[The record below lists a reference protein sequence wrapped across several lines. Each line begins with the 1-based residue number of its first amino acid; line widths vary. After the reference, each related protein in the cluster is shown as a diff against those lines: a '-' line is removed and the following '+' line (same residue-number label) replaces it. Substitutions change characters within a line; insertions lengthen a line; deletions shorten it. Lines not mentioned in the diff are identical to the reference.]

1 MDPSSLLFLLLGK
14 DSPWLPV
21 FFLGFLVVQRWT
33 DISNILSRL
42 LFLGRAEYAIS
53 GTIFVNK
60 RHASQYG
67 ALTPVFKGVLL
78 AIQSRAGT
86 FGKAQ
91 TLDTTGLLE
100 PSDGQTTFV
109 MPADGQRIQVHPAIT
124 ATFRI
129 NQQTSSVKEPDY
141 QGDSSHLVSSEVNE
155 MDITIRLTSWRGLET
170 ILTYLR
176 AVESS
181 YKAHEEAAT
190 FKQYVMTPTFGGGS
204 SLSSVIPLRS
214 TFCSAKTFDNLFFDG
229 KEALLARLE
238 AFRSGSNKRL
248 GLPQTLGLLFWG
260 EPGTGKTSTIK
271 AIANHMKM
279 SIIRVPMSRIKTRTD
294 LEELMLTDNHFSYI
308 PLDKRIYVFEEIDC
322 GGWEEIVRDR
332 RLPPLPK
339 AAACGCGST
348 SASGLGPG
356 SDNILGLKASS
367 KRAVAIEEDKL
378 TLGALLETLDG
389 LVEVPG
395 RIVIMTTNHRDVLDP
410 ALIRPGRI
418 DMELEFRKLRRSQI
432 AAIYELMFEVPMPR
446 HVANKIPDYRWS
458 QAEIGQLVMAHVGA
472 PEEFLKNVCSA

>member
-1 MDPSSLLFLLLGK
+1 MLPHIDPNSLLFLLIGK

-21 FFLGFLVVQRWT
+21 FFLGFLVIQRWT

-42 LFLGRAEYAIS
+42 LFFGRAEYAIS

-60 RHASQYG
+60 RHASQY
-67 ALTPVFKGVLL
+67 ANLSAVFKGVLL
-78 AIQSRAGT
+78 AVQEKAGA

-91 TLDTTGLLE
+91 TLDTRGILE
-100 PSDGQTTFV
+100 HSVSKSTFV
-109 MPADGQRIQVHPAIT
+109 IPADGQRVQVHPAIT
-124 ATFRI
+124 AIFRI
-129 NQQTSSVKEPDY
+129 HQQTSSIKEPDY
-141 QGDSSHLVSSEVNE
+141 QGDTSHMVSSEVNE
-155 MDITIRLTSWRGLET
+155 MDITIVLTSWRGLGG
-170 ILTYLR
+170 ILEYLR
-176 AVESS
+176 GVEAA

-190 FKQYVMTPTFGGGS
+190 FKQYIVTPVFGGGLGQHS
-204 SLSSVIPLRS
+204 PLRS
-214 TFCSAKTFDNLFFDG
+214 DFCSAKTFDNLFFDG

-238 AFRSGSNKRL
+238 AFRSSSNKRL

-271 AIANHMKM
+271 AIANYMKM

-294 LEELMLTDNHFSYI
+294 LEELMLTDNHVSYI
-308 PLDKRIYVFEEIDC
+308 PLNKRIYVFEEIDC

-339 AAACGCGST
+339 AEPTTVLAEDSIQKRIFKKSAA
-348 SASGLGPG
+348 AQ
-356 SDNILGLKASS
+356 
-367 KRAVAIEEDKL
+367 EEDKL

-418 DMELEFRKLRRSQI
+418 DMEIEFRKLRRCHI
-432 AAIYELMFEVPMPR
+432 AAIFELMFGVPMPR
-446 HVANKIPDYRWS
+446 QVANKIPDSRWS
-458 QAEIGQLVMAHVGA
+458 QAEVGQLVMRHMES
-472 PEEFLKNVCSA
+472 PEEFLKNVSSA